1 MRSFPPAPPSD
12 SDRNAPTSNRQI
24 FGVLLTFVGGL
35 FVLLAAFG
43 WLANN
48 LVWFI
53 PDSVE
58 VQLGRAI
65 VPAFAANAEPDSPI
79 AAELNRLLDRLE
91 ANLPEGQRDRD
102 YQVLYFDEDTV
113 NAAAIPG
120 DRVLMYRGLIAEAE
134 SENELMMVL
143 GHELGHFTNRD
154 HLRGI
159 ARQLAFQTAI
169 AIVVG
174 DASGLTALGA
184 SVTQAVAG
192 AQFSQGQELQADK
205 VGLDLLNAHYGHVG
219 GATAFFARLQDERP
233 GSVDF
238 LASHPVPRRR
248 VRALD
253 DLIRDRGYRQSD
265 LQPLSESLAALQ
277 E

>member
-12 SDRNAPTSNRQI
+12 SDHNAPTSNRQVL
-24 FGVLLTFVGGL
+24 GVLGAFVSI
-35 FVLLAAFG
+35 LLAIFIALG

-53 PDSVE
+53 PESVE
-58 VQLGRAI
+58 VQLGRAV
-65 VPAFAANAEPDSPI
+65 VPAFAASADQNSPI
-79 AAELNRLLDRLE
+79 AAELDRLLDQLE
-91 ANLPEGQRDRD
+91 ENLPEDQRDRD

-120 DRVLMYRGLIAEAE
+120 DRVLMYRGLIAKAE
-134 SENELMMVL
+134 SENEVMMVM

-184 SVTQAVAG
+184 SVTQAIAG

-248 VRALD
+248 VRALEN
-253 DLIRDRGYRQSD
+253 LIGDRGYARAD
-265 LQPLSESLAALQ
+265 LKPFEEPLAALQ